1 MKPAKPFLL
10 RVGQSRAHHRDRDRH
25 RGRPTTARA
34 TGMIA
39 VTAGSRSLRVPW
51 AIAFPPDRN
60 LLPRAR
66 IDPTE
71 FRPSDFDPAV
81 LRVRAG
87 AVVGAAAAC
96 RSCRSSRLDV
106 LLYSGGGEFVGVLA
120 RLRDLLPGVYSFG
133 ITGRGPTGTK
143 LAPGALPAAPRRLA
157 GRRRQAERGGASSFR
172 IGEGAR
178 MSARAR

>member
-1 MKPAKPFLL
+1 M
-10 RVGQSRAHHRDRDRH
+10 
-25 RGRPTTARA
+25 
-34 TGMIA
+34 
-39 VTAGSRSLRVPW
+39 TAGSRPLRVPW
-51 AIAFPPDRN
+51 AIAFPPGQN

-87 AVVGAAAAC
+87 GVLASGGVQIVPL
-96 RSCRSSRLDV
+96 SRLDV
-106 LLYSGGGEFVGVLA
+106 LLYSGSGEFVGVLA

-143 LAPGALPAAPRRLA
+143 LAPGTLPAAARRLA
-157 GRRRQAERGGASSFR
+157 GRRRQAEPDARAFR
-172 IGEGAR
+172 IEGAG
-178 MSARAR
+178 